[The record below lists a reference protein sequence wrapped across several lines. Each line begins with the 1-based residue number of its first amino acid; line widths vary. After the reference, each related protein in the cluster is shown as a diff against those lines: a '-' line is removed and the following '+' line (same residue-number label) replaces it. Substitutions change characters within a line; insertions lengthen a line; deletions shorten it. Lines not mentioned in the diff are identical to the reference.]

1 MLRTVLMHHG
11 SAFPMATSDDAHW
24 LALHRAPALGNAS
37 VARLLE
43 RFDSPRELLGAGDR
57 ALAELGVPEPT
68 RRYLQEPDWAAVEAD
83 LAWLDQP
90 AHRLLT
96 LAHPDYPP
104 RLREIPD
111 PPLVLFVQ
119 GDAEVLQVPQLAIV
133 GSRNPTPVGAETARA
148 FARAL
153 AEAGLAVTSGLA
165 LGVDGAAHRGA
176 LDAGGLTVAVAGNGL
191 DRVYPAAHRRLA
203 MQIAASGVLVSEF
216 PPGTPP
222 LAGNFPRRNRV
233 ISGLSLGVLVVEAA
247 RRSGSLI
254 TARLASAQ
262 GREVFAIPGS
272 IHNPLARGCHALIR
286 QGAKLVE
293 TARDVLEEIGAQV
306 TVGSTM
312 FDTASEP
319 VSRET
324 SDLDPQYAK
333 LLSCLGYEP
342 TGVDMLVE
350 RTGLTPEEVSSM
362 LLILELEGQV
372 ASLSGGLY
380 ARTAKGP

>member
-1 MLRTVLMHHG
+1 MP
-11 SAFPMATSDDAHW
+11 FSDNAYW
-24 LALHRAPALGNAS
+24 LALNRAPDLGHAT
-37 VARLLE
+37 VGRVLG
-43 RFDSPRELLGAGDR
+43 RFGSPREVFGASDG
-57 ALAELGVPEPT
+57 ALAELGVPEAA
-68 RRYLQEPDWAAVEAD
+68 RRYLRHPDWDAVEAD
-83 LAWLDQP
+83 LTWLSGP
-90 AHRLLT
+90 SHHLLT

-104 RLREIPD
+104 RLREISN

-119 GDAEVLQVPQLAIV
+119 GDAEVLEVPQLAIV
-133 GSRNPTPVGAETARA
+133 GSRNPTPAGAETARA
-148 FARAL
+148 FARSL

-176 LDAGGLTVAVAGNGL
+176 LAGGGLTVAVAGNGL
-191 DRVYPAAHRRLA
+191 DRVYPAAHRELA
-203 MQIAASGVLVSEF
+203 AQIAADGALVSEF

-222 LAGNFPRRNRV
+222 RAGNFPRRNRV

-272 IHNPLARGCHALIR
+272 IHNPLARGCHALLR

-293 TARDVLEEIGAQV
+293 TARDVLEEIGGQV
-306 TVGSTM
+306 SVASTKLDTV
-312 FDTASEP
+312 SEP
-319 VSRET
+319 LCGAASGP
-324 SDLDPQYAK
+324 DPQYVK
-333 LLSCLGYEP
+333 LLSSLGYEP

-362 LLILELEGQV
+362 LLILELEGHV